1 MSVKNSK
8 TTADYLDFDS
18 TLNKSMRL
26 LKNDPKNYKIA
37 FLAIVGINFGLRIS
51 DILSLKHKD
60 IKKDSFTLIE
70 RKTGKQRIIEV
81 NDNVKKGYDIY
92 RKRLGLINDDDF
104 IFISQK
110 GSVFSIRQVNRMLQ
124 SNYGSKKKNVSSHSL
139 RKTFGRRVWD
149 NDNNSERALILLSK
163 IFNHSTTQTT
173 RTYLGIQQE
182 EISNVYL
189 NL

>member
-1 MSVKNSK
+1 MSVKNTI
-8 TTADYLDFDS
+8 TTADYLDFDA

-26 LKNDPKNYKIA
+26 LKNDKRNYKIA
-37 FLAIVGINFGLRIS
+37 FLTIVGINFGLRIS
-51 DILSLKHKD
+51 DILSLKHKNL
-60 IKKDSFTLIE
+60 KEESFTLIE
-70 RKTGKQRIIEV
+70 KKTGKQRTIEI
-81 NDNVKKGYDIY
+81 NDNVKKAYAIY
-92 RKRLGLINDDDF
+92 RKRLGLINDEDF
-104 IFISQK
+104 LFLSQK
-110 GSVFSIRQVNRMLQ
+110 GTVFSIRQINRLLQ
-124 SNYGSKKKNVSSHSL
+124 SVYGNKSKNISSHSL

-149 NDNNSERALILLSK
+149 NDNNSDRALILLSK